1 MKLSR
6 KKFFILT
13 LLGYIIIGASS
24 SGFYQQRYFHE
35 EGLTPLV
42 WVCFGFAGGI
52 LLLVKNILGSN
63 NNLRAIFFDLC
74 LVLPAVL
81 IPLIPARHDVM
92 LILMLLYVC
101 AFIIFYV
108 IKNYKA
114 FADN

>member
-1 MKLSR
+1 M
-6 KKFFILT
+6 
-13 LLGYIIIGASS
+13 
-24 SGFYQQRYFHE
+24 
-35 EGLTPLV
+35 V

-52 LLLVKNILGSN
+52 LLLAKNILGN
-63 NNLRAIFFDLC
+63 NIRTIFFDLC

-114 FADN
+114 FTDN